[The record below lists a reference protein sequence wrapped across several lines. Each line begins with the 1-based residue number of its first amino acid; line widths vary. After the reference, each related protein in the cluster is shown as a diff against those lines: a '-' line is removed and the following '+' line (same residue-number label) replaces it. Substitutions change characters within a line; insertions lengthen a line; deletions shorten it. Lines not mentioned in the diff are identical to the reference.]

1 MAINSPR
8 IVAGPT
14 VSREKSY
21 INCLP
26 LYLAVPTQYAIVQ
39 RWNVDTLSW
48 ESVTLLAGEIQG
60 LIAVVTPGSFIAN
73 LYSAVNGSWVPVSIV
88 SEFIDPGTGKEWDPL
103 ARFYTPLAS

>member
-8 IVAGPT
+8 IVTGPT
-14 VSREKSY
+14 ISREKSY

-26 LYLAVPTQYAIVQ
+26 LYLAVPTEGLAVE
-39 RWNVDTLSW
+39 RWNVNTGSW
-48 ESVTLLAGEIQG
+48 EFVALQAGEIRG
-60 LIAVVTPGSFIAN
+60 LIAVVTSGSLIVS

-103 ARFYTPLAS
+103 AHFYTPLAS